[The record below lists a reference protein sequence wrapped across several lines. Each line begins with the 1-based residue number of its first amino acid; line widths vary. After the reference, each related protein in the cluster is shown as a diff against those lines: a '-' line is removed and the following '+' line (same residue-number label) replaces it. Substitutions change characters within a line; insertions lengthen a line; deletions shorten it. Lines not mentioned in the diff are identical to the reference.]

1 MATDGAFDEAVKGVS
16 VVVRS
21 ASVISLEKDPSEV
34 IPITVAG
41 VTAVLKADTKEKSV
55 KRFVYMPSSVTT
67 TLPKLSMKFH
77 INE

>member
-55 KRFVYMPSSVTT
+55 K
-67 TLPKLSMKFH
+67 
-77 INE
+77 